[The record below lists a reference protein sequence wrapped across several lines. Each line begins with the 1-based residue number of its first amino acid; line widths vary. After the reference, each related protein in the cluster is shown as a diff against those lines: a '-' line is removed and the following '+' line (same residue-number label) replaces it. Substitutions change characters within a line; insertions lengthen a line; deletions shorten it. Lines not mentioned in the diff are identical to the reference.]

1 MKLCDKLDLLQTLAV
16 KCADAPHRLY
26 LIELLA
32 EHAEEE
38 ALSAEFLAW
47 VVASLSFG
55 LREKNLLDNPSLIG
69 YNKCEVNTLYGT

>member
-16 KCADAPHRLY
+16 RCADEPHRLY

-38 ALSAEFLAW
+38 ALSAEVLAW
-47 VVASLSFG
+47 VVASLS
-55 LREKNLLDNPSLIG
+55 
-69 YNKCEVNTLYGT
+69 